1 MGASVE
7 AVDQFG
13 NWSNAKIVS
22 KSENT
27 VVVTFPPWRAEWDRE
42 ICDFSEIRDVTQQET
57 LIPRCFSKMKVRS
70 NINAWV
76 VFIMTTT
83 VS

>member
-13 NWSNAKIVS
+13 IWSNAKIVS

-27 VVVTFPPWRAEWDRE
+27 VVGEQNGIGKSATF
-42 ICDFSEIRDVTQQET
+42 Q
-57 LIPRCFSKMKVRS
+57 K
-70 NINAWV
+70 
-76 VFIMTTT
+76 
-83 VS
+83 

>member
-13 NWSNAKIVS
+13 IWSNAKIVS

-27 VVVTFPPWRAEWDRE
+27 AVVIFPPWRAEWDRE
-42 ICDFSEIRDVTQQET
+42 ICDFSEIKGVTQQET
-57 LIPRCFSKMKVRS
+57 LIPPKGR
-70 NINAWV
+70 
-76 VFIMTTT
+76 
-83 VS
+83 